1 MVKTE
6 PFFNFFIVTPAV
18 DETFLFFA
26 GFMSK
31 LNIVQEVTTVSA
43 NAIVTQHIKHIVTY
57 LCSVAL

>member
-31 LNIVQEVTTVSA
+31 LIVQEVTTVSA

-57 LCSVAL
+57 LCSIAL